1 MIELPKDAEDFIP
14 HRKPMRLI
22 DRLLESDGDSAVA
35 EACFEADSPFVVDD
49 SGRIEP
55 LALVE
60 LIAQSYAAGKGH
72 EDLSEGK
79 ESSKG
84 YLVSISKAHFGGV
97 VFAGRKLVI
106 KIRTEESFD
115 DFYIAAGEV
124 FQEEQ
129 MVAKA
134 SLTIW
139 VDKNSKQEQSI

>member
-35 EACFEADSPFVVDD
+35 EACFEADSPFVADS

-55 LALVE
+55 LALIE

-79 ESSKG
+79 DTSKG
-84 YLVSISKAHFGGV
+84 YLVSISKAHFGRDA
-97 VFAGRKLVI
+97 FARHKLVI

-139 VDKNSKQEQSI
+139 VDKNSKQE

>member
-22 DRLLESDGDSAVA
+22 DRLLESDGDCAVA
-35 EACFEADSPFVVDD
+35 EACFEADSPFVVD
-49 SGRIEP
+49 SGGRIEP

-60 LIAQSYAAGKGH
+60 LIAQCYAAGKGY
-72 EDLSEGK
+72 EDLNEDK
-79 ESSKG
+79 DTSKG
-84 YLVSISKAHFGGV
+84 YLVSISKAHFGV
-97 VFAGRKLVI
+97 DAFAGRKLVI
-106 KIRTEESFD
+106 NVSNQESFD

-124 FQEEQ
+124 FQDDE

-139 VDKNSKQEQSI
+139 VDKNSKQE